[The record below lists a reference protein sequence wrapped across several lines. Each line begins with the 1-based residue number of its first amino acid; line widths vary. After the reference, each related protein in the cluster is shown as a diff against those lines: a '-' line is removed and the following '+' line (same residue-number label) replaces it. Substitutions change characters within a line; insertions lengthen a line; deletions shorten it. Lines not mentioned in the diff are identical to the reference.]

1 MTMSR
6 LEIKVSKDDLISQEG
21 TSKGNQDKWFKDGLW
36 VKSNALGYEDVAE
49 CLVSELLECSNLKE
63 EEFVKYYPCV
73 INNEGV
79 LSDGCYSKDFLKK
92 GESLLTF
99 NRFFR
104 ESFVS
109 ISKIGKGMTAKD
121 SFEFIDKCIR
131 ELTGVCISEYLAN
144 ILILDVITLNED
156 RHLSNLAIIYDED
169 NNFRLCPIFDNGL
182 SLLSDVSEYR
192 YETPLSIN
200 MRNVRAKPLS
210 SKFDKQ
216 IFEEHSTIKFYYDK
230 VVKVLS
236 KYELIEPR
244 AVRIIQ
250 SSMKKYPQFFIKE
263 DLEIKKL
270 SSFK

>member
-21 TSKGNQDKWFKDGLW
+21 TSKGNQDKWFKDGIW
-36 VKSNALGYEDVAE
+36 IKSNALGYEDVAE
-49 CLVSELLECSNLKE
+49 CLISELLECSNLNQ

-79 LSDGCYSKDFLKK
+79 LSNGCYSKDFLKK
-92 GESLLTF
+92 GESLFTI
-99 NRFFR
+99 NRLMR
-104 ESFVS
+104 QLM
-109 ISKIGKGMTAKD
+109 IP
-121 SFEFIDKCIR
+121 
-131 ELTGVCISEYLAN
+131 ISETLKKFTSLEGFDFICETISLITRLEFKKYLAN
-144 ILILDVITLNED
+144 ILILDAITLNED

-182 SLLSDVSEYR
+182 SLLSDVNEYR
-192 YETPLSIN
+192 YETPLLIN
-200 MRNVRAKPLS
+200 MRNVKAKPLS

-230 VVKVLS
+230 VVEVLS

-270 SSFK
+270 NSFK